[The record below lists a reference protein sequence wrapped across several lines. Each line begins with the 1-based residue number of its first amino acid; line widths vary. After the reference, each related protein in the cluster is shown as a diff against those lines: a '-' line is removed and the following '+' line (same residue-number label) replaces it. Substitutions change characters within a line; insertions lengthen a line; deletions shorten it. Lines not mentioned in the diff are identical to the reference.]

1 MEPLDKIDDGISVV
15 LAVEDASIRM
25 SLGYLFSVVLE
36 YDFKATSVL
45 EDADSLV
52 RPSGNGRVLIVSGE
66 QAKSLD
72 LVRKVA
78 KSDVPP
84 VIVVLDH
91 LSDGQFG
98 AEAFR
103 AGATDVV
110 RPPFALKEMAYRVQL
125 RVDEMPAL
133 EDLSQERVNWDAEA
147 YVANEA
153 QLTTAEAQVARILIR
168 HDGEIVSRDDLSYQ
182 IDQRPWKYGD
192 RKFDVHVAKIRKKFQ
207 AAFGAKIEVETVRS
221 AGYKLT
227 FLEDGPSS
235 GIH

>member
-1 MEPLDKIDDGISVV
+1 MNTYDNGISVV

-45 EDADSLV
+45 EDAAALV
-52 RPSGNGRVLIVSGE
+52 RPSGNGRVLIISGD
-66 QAKSLD
+66 QAKSLE
-72 LVRKVA
+72 LVRSVA
-78 KSDVPP
+78 KTDTPP

-98 AEAFR
+98 AQAFR

-110 RPPFALKEMAYRVQL
+110 RPPFALKEMAYRIQL

-133 EDLSQERVNWDAEA
+133 EEFSQERVNWDAEA

-227 FLEDGPSS
+227 FLEDGLS
-235 GIH
+235 GGVH

>member
-1 MEPLDKIDDGISVV
+1 MNTYDNRISVV

-36 YDFKATSVL
+36 YDFKATSIL
-45 EDADSLV
+45 EDAASLL
-52 RPSGNGRVLIVSGE
+52 RPSGSGRVLIISGD
-66 QAKSLD
+66 QDKSLE

-78 KSDVPP
+78 KTDTPP

-98 AEAFR
+98 AQSFR

-110 RPPFALKEMAYRVQL
+110 RPPFALKEMAYRIQL

-133 EDLSQERVNWDAEA
+133 EEFSQERVNWDAEA

-227 FLEDGPSS
+227 FLEDGLSS
-235 GIH
+235 GVH